1 MKKPGIKT
9 ILVPIDFSKLSGM
22 AIETATDLARR
33 FDAAIHLVHVH
44 EFYYPPGLL
53 APVPMSVATYRDD
66 AATRRA
72 RRLRML
78 ARKNGL
84 AAENCHFMDGAPTF
98 QEICKLARQIAA
110 DLIVMP
116 THGYTGIARFFGGST
131 AERIVQHSPCPVL
144 VAREV
149 GKKSRRVSAPGKTS
163 IDHILVPVDFSQP
176 SFQALE
182 YAIEFA
188 ERMAS
193 RLIIF
198 HAVPLGDAFTAD
210 GFAMYDL
217 SALEEAAHRYAED
230 QMQKFVAL
238 AKFRRVPFETVVRVA
253 SAVSEICAF
262 AEERDVDLI
271 ITATHGRTGLRHLLV
286 GSTAEQVVRY
296 ASRPVLVVPT
306 HPEIRIAG
314 LTKSASRK
322 ARPKVVRMD
331 GKQLPATSETQT
343 KRGRKLLAHPAP
355 ERRKTNR
362 YRESHSV

>member
-116 THGYTGIARFFGGST
+116 THGYTGIARFFGGYGGT
-131 AERIVQHSPCPVL
+131 
-144 VAREV
+144 
-149 GKKSRRVSAPGKTS
+149 
-163 IDHILVPVDFSQP
+163 
-176 SFQALE
+176 
-182 YAIEFA
+182 
-188 ERMAS
+188 
-193 RLIIF
+193 
-198 HAVPLGDAFTAD
+198 
-210 GFAMYDL
+210 
-217 SALEEAAHRYAED
+217 HRA
-230 QMQKFVAL
+230 
-238 AKFRRVPFETVVRVA
+238 
-253 SAVSEICAF
+253 AF
-262 AEERDVDLI
+262 ALPRP
-271 ITATHGRTGLRHLLV
+271 GRA
-286 GSTAEQVVRY
+286 GSRQ
-296 ASRPVLVVPT
+296 
-306 HPEIRIAG
+306 EIAPRFCAG
-314 LTKSASRK
+314 K
-322 ARPKVVRMD
+322 D
-331 GKQLPATSETQT
+331 E
-343 KRGRKLLAHPAP
+343 H
-355 ERRKTNR
+355 
-362 YRESHSV
+362 